1 VEVVEA
7 DVVEVEVEFRADPVV
22 VVVVL
27 GGVPAGGM
35 VEGGVAEGWREAV
48 GSCTGWIGLA

>member
-1 VEVVEA
+1 LAGVVV
-7 DVVEVEVEFRADPVV
+7 DVVVVAEVPADPVV

-27 GGVPAGGM
+27 AGVPAGGM
-35 VEGGVAEGWREAV
+35 VGGGVADGCRVAV